1 MGRYRLVCSL
11 SLDQGQSP
19 HPQSNLAYL
28 LFKAALRQASLSR
41 ARVYRR
47 LTTLQ
52 PMPFDTTTP
61 EAIAV
66 TKALLKAKMAF
77 WSATEAFE
85 KHFQTELTADEP
97 LDEYAGFYM
106 EIDDVDDEPDQAIS
120 ELATKILENAEGDEP
135 DPELETS

>member
-1 MGRYRLVCSL
+1 
-11 SLDQGQSP
+11 
-19 HPQSNLAYL
+19 
-28 LFKAALRQASLSR
+28 
-41 ARVYRR
+41 
-47 LTTLQ
+47 
-52 PMPFDTTTP
+52 MPFDTTTP